1 MSRSPADFPFSALPR
16 VDRAAALFSRRVSA
30 ALASAPPLPDPL
42 LDDRW
47 GALLGAP
54 LRALPAAPRPVTVDS
69 LRAAWTLDPAVVA
82 VWSHPS
88 LGVFLAALPRDLAFH
103 LATRCLG
110 PQALHAP
117 SAPLSDV
124 AEGAL
129 SALAARVAVT
139 LCAPAAPPTLRAI
152 TDHPLDALDALDEA
166 PLVAWDFTLSGKTL
180 AGAVT
185 LVLSSSP
192 LRSSPRPPPPELS
205 RFAELAVPVR
215 CVAGRE
221 WLPAAA
227 VASLEPGDRL
237 MLDGLRASAAGLS
250 GDVTL
255 CIGADPS
262 LRLDAALTHPS
273 RVTVTAPLRAP
284 WSHAMNESTE
294 VLRELRVEVT
304 VEIASQP
311 ASLETLASWA
321 PGAVVEFP
329 QRIGDA
335 VVVRAGGRVVAR
347 GELVDVE
354 GQVGVR
360 ITERL

>member
-1 MSRSPADFPFSALPR
+1 MSRAPAHFPFSDLPR
-16 VDRAAALFSRRVSA
+16 VDRAAALLTRRVGA
-30 ALASAPPLPDPL
+30 ALASAPPLSAPL

-47 GALLGAP
+47 GALLGSP
-54 LRALPAAPRPVTVDS
+54 LRARPGVPRPVTLDS

-103 LATRCLG
+103 LVTLCLG
-110 PQALHAP
+110 PEALRAP

-139 LCAPAAPPTLRAI
+139 LCAPSAPPTLRAI
-152 TDHPLDALDALDEA
+152 TDHPLDAIEALDAASL
-166 PLVAWDFTLSGKTL
+166 LAWDFTLSGKTL
-180 AGAVT
+180 SGTVT
-185 LVLSSSP
+185 LVLSAAS
-192 LRSSPRPPPPELS
+192 LRPAARPPPWELS
-205 RFAELAVPVR
+205 RFAEVSVPLR
-215 CVAGRE
+215 CVAGRA
-221 WLPAAA
+221 WLPAGA
-227 VASLEPGDRL
+227 VASLEAGDRL
-237 MLDGLRASAAGLS
+237 MLDGLRASPAGLS

-255 CIGADPS
+255 CLGDDPAP
-262 LRLDAALTHPS
+262 RLDAALAGAS

-304 VEIASQP
+304 VEIAAQS
-311 ASLETLASWA
+311 ASLETIASWG

-360 ITERL
+360 ITERI

>member
-1 MSRSPADFPFSALPR
+1 VSRAPAHFPFSALPR
-16 VDRAAALFSRRVSA
+16 VDRAAALFTRRVSA
-30 ALASAPPLPDPL
+30 ALAAAPPLPDPL

-54 LRALPAAPRPVTVDS
+54 VRAHPAAPRPVTHDS
-69 LRAAWTLDPAVVA
+69 LRAAWALDPAVVA

-88 LGVFLAALPRDLAFH
+88 LGTFLVALPRDLAFH
-103 LATRCLG
+103 LVTRCLG
-110 PQALHAP
+110 PEALRAP
-117 SAPLSDV
+117 SSPLSDL

-139 LCAPAAPPTLRAI
+139 LCAPSAPPTLRAI
-152 TDHPLDALDALDEA
+152 TDHPHDALDALDAA

-180 AGAVT
+180 SGAVT
-185 LVLSSSP
+185 LVLSADS
-192 LRSSPRPPPPELS
+192 LRPSPRPPPPDLA
-205 RFAELAVPVR
+205 RFAEVTVPVR
-215 CVAGRE
+215 CVAGRA
-221 WLPAAA
+221 WLPTGA
-227 VASLEPGDRL
+227 VASLEAGDRL
-237 MLDGLRASAAGLS
+237 MLDGLRTSSAGLS

-255 CIGADPS
+255 CLGDAPP
-262 LRLDAALTHPS
+262 LRLDAALTDAS

-304 VEIASQP
+304 VEIAAQST
-311 ASLETLASWA
+311 SLETLASWG

-329 QRIGDA
+329 QRLGEA

-360 ITERL
+360 ITERI

>member
-1 MSRSPADFPFSALPR
+1 MSRAPAHFPFSALPR
-16 VDRAAALFSRRVSA
+16 VDRAAALFTRRVSA
-30 ALASAPPLPDPL
+30 ALASSPPLPAPL

-54 LRALPAAPRPVTVDS
+54 LRARPAAPRPVTLDS
-69 LRAAWTLDPAVVA
+69 LRAAWRLDPAVVA

-88 LGVFLAALPRDLAFH
+88 LGVFLVALPRDLAFH
-103 LATRCLG
+103 LVTRCLG
-110 PQALHAP
+110 PEALRAP
-117 SAPLSDV
+117 SAPLSDL

-129 SALAARVAVT
+129 SALAARVAVA

-152 TDHPLDALDALDEA
+152 TDHPLDALEALDA
-166 PLVAWDFTLSGKTL
+166 TSLVAWDFTLSGKTL
-180 AGAVT
+180 AGTVT
-185 LVLSSSP
+185 LVLAADSLHP
-192 LRSSPRPPPPELS
+192 APRPPPPELS
-205 RFAELAVPVR
+205 RFAEVSVPVR
-215 CVAGRE
+215 CVAGRA

-227 VASLEPGDRL
+227 VASLEAGDRL
-237 MLDGLRASAAGLS
+237 MLDGLRTSSAGLS

-255 CIGADPS
+255 CLGDAPP
-262 LRLDAALTHPS
+262 LRLDATLTDAS

-304 VEIASQP
+304 VEIAAQST
-311 ASLETLASWA
+311 SLETLGSWG

-329 QRIGDA
+329 QRIGEA

-360 ITERL
+360 ITERI